1 MFDALKEFHE
11 IKDEIDDA
19 KITLT
24 PALTQSVAK
33 IDGLL
38 SNGKFA
44 KMLADFN
51 EPESSD
57 NLTIMFTNAIYASLI
72 RKTSDDLKKYKS
84 FDDSKDKASLL
95 TIVDGAVKQVDAGL
109 QEGGDDS
116 EYNIKKN
123 TNKSKKNKKS
133 NKRKTKKRIS
143 STSKKVKFSRI

>member
-1 MFDALKEFHE
+1 
-11 IKDEIDDA
+11 
-19 KITLT
+19 
-24 PALTQSVAK
+24 
-33 IDGLL
+33 
-38 SNGKFA
+38 
-44 KMLADFN
+44 
-51 EPESSD
+51 
-57 NLTIMFTNAIYASLI
+57 MFTNAIYASLI